1 MSRGSLLPFSTPAWP
16 AHYTANLSFPPAIL
30 PSLFLFSSSFYPSVY
45 IPRTLALSTTLHGR
59 RPYNSRSLSVARLYR
74 RSRFD
79 RWCNKRKRTAAS
91 IMRATL
97 SQRDQQRLN
106 CIRDSR
112 TAHKFSSQ
120 RRGFLLNTRPS
131 AVIRR
136 VFSFHPIFLAS
147 LYSSHDFTNYF
158 RNAIIVRYTF
168 YHSLGQSFTN
178 KIDVTHNSRRRDIK
192 KKILLKISFNIF
204 YIDFYHFFCVLI
216 KPFFPVKY
224 NSILSW
230 IISTTYN
237 IALYR
242 YIFFIKRENAATKLY
257 KVCLRD
263 NCGIMFNYG
272 IM

>member
-16 AHYTANLSFPPAIL
+16 VHYTANLSFPPAIL
-30 PSLFLFSSSFYPSVY
+30 LSLSLSSHPSSTLPFISRVLSLSSPPFTV
-45 IPRTLALSTTLHGR
+45 AAHTTHI
-59 RPYNSRSLSVARLYR
+59 SLSVARLYR

-136 VFSFHPIFLAS
+136 VFSFHPIFLA
-147 LYSSHDFTNYF
+147 
-158 RNAIIVRYTF
+158 
-168 YHSLGQSFTN
+168 
-178 KIDVTHNSRRRDIK
+178 
-192 KKILLKISFNIF
+192 IS
-204 YIDFYHFFCVLI
+204 V
-216 KPFFPVKY
+216 P
-224 NSILSW
+224 
-230 IISTTYN
+230 
-237 IALYR
+237 
-242 YIFFIKRENAATKLY
+242 
-257 KVCLRD
+257 
-263 NCGIMFNYG
+263 
-272 IM
+272 

>member
-16 AHYTANLSFPPAIL
+16 AHYTANLSFSLAIL
-30 PSLFLFSSSFYPSVY
+30 LSLSLFSSSFFLSPFISRVPS
-45 IPRTLALSTTLHGR
+45 ALSITLYGR

-74 RSRFD
+74 RSRFG

-136 VFSFHPIFLAS
+136 VFSFHPVFLAS
-147 LYSSHDFTNYF
+147 LYPSHDFTDYF
-158 RNAIIVRYTF
+158 RNAIIVRY
-168 YHSLGQSFTN
+168 N
-178 KIDVTHNSRRRDIK
+178 
-192 KKILLKISFNIF
+192 
-204 YIDFYHFFCVLI
+204 VLSS
-216 KPFFPVKY
+216 V
-224 NSILSW
+224 
-230 IISTTYN
+230 
-237 IALYR
+237 R
-242 YIFFIKRENAATKLY
+242 AAVY
-257 KVCLRD
+257 E
-263 NCGIMFNYG
+263 
-272 IM
+272 